1 MNYVV
6 HGEEQYQVRK
16 AIDAIVL
23 KEIGQ
28 RDELNTIVYDAL
40 QVDIDVILEEAQTI
54 PFFTDRKCIL
64 VKNANFLSS
73 SNDTE
78 IDLERLEAYL
88 QNPMESTVMILSGE
102 FAKMDT
108 RKKIVKKIGSLCK
121 VSTCNKL
128 DKDSLPAYLKEQLQK
143 RQLHINNATFL
154 TLCERLPYDIGVIQM
169 ELDKLELYGGDIN
182 EALIKQLVTRSLEE
196 DVFALVNAVVEKNM
210 KRVFQ
215 IWEDL
220 QVLNKDPIYLIALIA
235 SQFHL
240 LYQVKCAEL
249 QGLRKQDEIAN
260 QLGVH
265 PYRVK
270 LALPVCSRL
279 SIDSILDV
287 LQQLADL
294 DQSIKAGRVDKTL
307 GFELFLLKLKGN

>member
-143 RQLHINNATFL
+143 RQLNINNATFQM
-154 TLCERLPYDIGVIQM
+154 LCERLPYDIGVIQM

-220 QVLNKDPIYLIALIA
+220 QVLNKDPIYLIVLIA

-249 QGLRKQDEIAN
+249 QGLRKQDEIAS

>member
-143 RQLHINNATFL
+143 RQLHINNATFQ

-249 QGLRKQDEIAN
+249 QGLRKQDEIAS

-294 DQSIKAGRVDKTL
+294 DQSIKTGRVDKTL

>member
-78 IDLERLEAYL
+78 INLERLEAYL

-143 RQLHINNATFL
+143 RQLHINNATFQ

-249 QGLRKQDEIAN
+249 QGLRKQDEIAS

>member
-54 PFFTDRKCIL
+54 PFFTDCKCIL

-128 DKDSLPAYLKEQLQK
+128 DKDSMPAYLKEQLQK
-143 RQLHINNATFL
+143 RQLHINNATFQ

-249 QGLRKQDEIAN
+249 QGLRKQDEIAS

>member
-249 QGLRKQDEIAN
+249 QGLRKQDEIAS